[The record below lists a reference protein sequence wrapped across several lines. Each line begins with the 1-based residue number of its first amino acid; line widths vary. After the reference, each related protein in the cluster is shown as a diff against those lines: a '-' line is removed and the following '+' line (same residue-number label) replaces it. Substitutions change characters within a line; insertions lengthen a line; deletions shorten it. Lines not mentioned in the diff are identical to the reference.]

1 MSKKLSQRARRL
13 LDEHNRAVVL
23 LGHVAAAMQEAKSLA
38 GLSLTQLAAAT
49 GVDRVELHRF
59 STGRATLKPD
69 DLEAVIGWIDSVEG
83 AVADVPAPLP

>member
-1 MSKKLSQRARRL
+1 MSKKLSVRARRL
-13 LDEHNRAVVL
+13 RDEHNRAVVL

-38 GLSLTQLAAAT
+38 GLSLTDLAIAT

-59 STGRATLKPD
+59 SKGRATLQPE
-69 DLEAVIGWIDSVEG
+69 DLEAVIAFMDYVPG